1 MRLSQTFTKTRKET
15 PAGEQARN
23 AQLLIRAGYIHKEM
37 AGVYSYLPLGL
48 RVLKKIADI
57 IREEMNAI
65 GGVELLLSTL
75 QNPDVW
81 RASGRWAEEEADPT
95 SGLPWF
101 KTKLVNGTEL
111 GIGNTHEEVL
121 ANIMAQYVASHRDL
135 PIYVYQISNK
145 FRNELRAKSGL
156 MRGREFL
163 MKDLYS
169 FTTSLQ
175 ELEEYYEQVAG
186 AYMKIFERVGIGK
199 LTYRTFAS
207 GGAFSKFS
215 DEFQTL
221 SEAGEDTIYL
231 DRQKK
236 VAVNKEVYNDQI
248 LKELNLNKSDLEEV
262 RAIEV
267 GNIFKLG
274 IRYAEA
280 LGLTYKDESGQD
292 QPVVMG
298 SYGIGVG
305 RVMGAV
311 VEVTC
316 DEAGLVWPASIAP
329 AQLHLLTIGEDK
341 TVIATADELYQQLT
355 GEGIEVIYDDRAESA
370 GVKLADADLLGVPQR
385 AVISDKT
392 VADQN
397 AELKRRGEDK
407 TELVALKQVA
417 SKLAS

>member
-15 PAGEQARN
+15 PKGERARN
-23 AQLLIRAGYIHKEM
+23 AQLLIRAGYVHKEM

-48 RVLKKIADI
+48 KVLKKISDI

-65 GGVELLLSTL
+65 DGQELLLTTL
-75 QNPDVW
+75 QEPEVW
-81 RASGRWAEEEADPT
+81 RASGRWVEEEADPK

-121 ANIMAQYVASHRDL
+121 ANIMTQHVSSHKDL
-135 PIYVYQISNK
+135 PVYVYQIQNK

-169 FTTSLQ
+169 FTATEE
-175 ELEEYYEQVAG
+175 ELVDYYERAAE
-186 AYMKIFERVGIGK
+186 AYKKIFDRVGIGE

-231 DRQKK
+231 DKK
-236 VAVNKEVYNDQI
+236 KKIAVNKEVYNDKV
-248 LKELNLNKSDLEEV
+248 LKELSLNKDDLQEA
-262 RAIEV
+262 RSIEV

-274 IRYAEA
+274 TRYSEA
-280 LGLTYKDESGQD
+280 LGLTYKDSDGAEH
-292 QPVVMG
+292 PVVMG
-298 SYGIGVG
+298 SYGIGIG

-311 VEVTC
+311 VEVTS
-316 DEAGLVWPASIAP
+316 DDKGLVWPESIAP
-329 AQLHLLTIGEDK
+329 AQVHLLNIGEDK
-341 TVIATADELYQQLT
+341 QVREAADKLYQELT
-355 GEGIEVIYDDRAESA
+355 QVRVDVIYDDRAESA
-370 GVKLADADLLGVPQR
+370 GTKLADADLLGVPQR
-385 AVISDKT
+385 VVVSNKT
-392 VADQN
+392 LESGS
-397 AELKRRGEDK
+397 AELKARAATK
-407 TELVALKQVA
+407 TELVKVGKVAQTLK
-417 SKLAS
+417 K